1 MAAAAPSD
9 KFLASLA
16 CCRPDAQPQ
25 GDRRLRDALQRMKAD
40 PALKDAFAR
49 QADFDGKMAA
59 LVRGLPLPE
68 TFDTEVDAGLR
79 DAGKAPPKSK
89 WRGILR
95 QPVFWAVMLA
105 GAFLVAYAAYT
116 VYAHMTGFPGD
127 ETVRQL
133 IEGSRTGPHA
143 DHVEPLNTECSQ
155 LGDKLFVQYGLEDYM
170 VPPAFAHDQTL
181 SYRVFA
187 KNDSLVAQVQVRD
200 GGHDMTFLV
209 FRADQQGVNIHPPGR
224 WKFLDG
230 DGWTAAAAVR
240 HHIGFVAIAPGDGAD
255 LKASLEKAEGKM
267 QNAKVQKA
275 NDPAST
281 K

>member
-1 MAAAAPSD
+1 MAAAPPD
-9 KFLASLA
+9 KLLASLA

-25 GDRRLRDALQRMKAD
+25 GDRRLRDALQRMESD

-49 QADFDGKMAA
+49 QAEFDGRMAA

-68 TFDTEVDAGLR
+68 TFETEVNAGLR
-79 DAGKAPPKSK
+79 GARQSAPASA
-89 WRGILR
+89 WRGALR
-95 QPVFWAVMLA
+95 QPIAWAAILA
-105 GAFLVAYAAYT
+105 GAFLVAYGAYA
-116 VYAHMTGFPGD
+116 VYQHLIGFSGD

-143 DHVEPLNTECSQ
+143 DRLEPLNTECSQ

-170 VPPAFAHDQTL
+170 VPAAFAHDQTL
-181 SYRVFA
+181 SYRVFV

-200 GGHDMTFLV
+200 HGQNMTFLV
-209 FRADQQGVNIHPPGR
+209 FRADRQGVNIHPPGH

-230 DGWTAAAAVR
+230 DGWTAAAEVR
-240 HHIGFVAIAPGDGAD
+240 HHIGFVAIAPGDGTNLRD
-255 LKASLEKAEGKM
+255 DLEKAEAKM
-267 QNAKVQKA
+267 QKEKGQTSD
-275 NDPAST
+275 DPDST